1 MPRITL
7 HGAPYQGRSRISS
20 GQEAVNLYA
29 ESNQG
34 DPTTPVPITWYGTP
48 GSTLYSDPS
57 FSRNVRQV
65 YRTSLGT
72 GAYVVI
78 GPKVYFL
85 DPSQTLT
92 QIGTIADLP
101 SRVSITDNG
110 LTAVLVDGSTNG
122 YAIDLVTNR
131 FAPIVDPSFY
141 GADYALFLDTFFVF
155 NRPLTNQFYISLS
168 EVTWGMLSGTAVGNN
183 GIIVGG
189 AAYVNGT
196 YSNVPLTGGTGTGA
210 TATITVA
217 GNTVTVVQLD
227 NFGAGYLIGDILS
240 ASNVNLGGAGAGFTY
255 TNTSFQ
261 LAFDPLDIA
270 AKSGSPDP
278 IVGIATVHQELW
290 LIGALTTEIWIGT
303 GAADFFFQQVQ
314 GAYINH
320 GCSAQYSI
328 ADQDTIVFWLMQDR
342 QGQFIVVMGQGYDIS
357 EISTPRLIKEFEA
370 YTTTSDAIGF
380 TYQVADHAFYALIF
394 PTANKGW
401 LYDLKTKW
409 WNEWN
414 WTDNNGNLN
423 RPRANCC
430 MFVYGSVVVGDW
442 QNGRLLKLDPDVYTD
457 VDVDRTPQP
466 ITRIKT
472 FPHQIGAEFE
482 RVTYNSF
489 DADMEAGTDPNMAE
503 TPLVFLSWSDDRGV
517 TFQNPV
523 PQTIGQTG
531 QYLTTISWNRLG
543 MARDRVFKLEW
554 SAPVRTALNG
564 GFTEVIGHKT

>member
-1 MPRITL
+1 MPRIPL
-7 HGAPYQGRSRISS
+7 HGAPYQGRSIIRS

-65 YRTSLGT
+65 YRNSLGT

-122 YAIDLVTNR
+122 YAIDLVTNL

-189 AAYVNGT
+189 AGYGNNT

-217 GNTVTVVQLD
+217 GGTVTVVQLD
-227 NFGAGYLIGDILS
+227 NFGAGYLIGDVLS

-370 YTTTSDAIGF
+370 YTTTSDAVGF
-380 TYQVADHAFYALIF
+380 TYQIADHAFYALIF

-442 QNGRLLKLDPDVYTD
+442 QNGRLLKLDPDTYTD

-466 ITRIKT
+466 ITT
-472 FPHQIGAEFE
+472 
-482 RVTYNSF
+482 N
-489 DADMEAGTDPNMAE
+489 
-503 TPLVFLSWSDDRGV
+503 
-517 TFQNPV
+517 
-523 PQTIGQTG
+523 
-531 QYLTTISWNRLG
+531 
-543 MARDRVFKLEW
+543 
-554 SAPVRTALNG
+554 
-564 GFTEVIGHKT
+564 